1 MGAPRVTTTPLSVVS
16 VSGLGAPDVSGV
28 SMLRDDQLMTVREV
42 AEHMRV
48 STMTVYRL
56 IKAGELSAVR
66 VGKNFRI
73 RESDLQAYLDG
84 CTTSGIDED

>member
-1 MGAPRVTTTPLSVVS
+1 VGAPRVTTTPLSVVS